1 MTVRR
6 IRERVGA
13 ALLRAGTELA
23 FDQAA
28 LERGLATLPREKV
41 ELSGAQAAVAMA
53 GWVDSALLWV
63 GWRVHPGATAGLL

>member
-1 MTVRR
+1 VTVRQ
-6 IRERVGA
+6 IRERVGS

-41 ELSGAQAAVAMA
+41 EFSGAQAAVAMA
-53 GWVDSALLWV
+53 GWVDSALLWL
-63 GWRVHPGATAGLL
+63 GWRVHPSAVAGVL